1 MPLIFIR
8 FAIQQIF
15 MNVFTNFFFLSCLFT
30 GYITCAQLGFCPGN
44 TGESIFEEN
53 FGQGTANG
61 PALDPGITT
70 YTYVNQGPEDG
81 QYTISSD
88 LMQLPG
94 FHNIS
99 DHTGNNNGRALIVNA
114 SFDAGLFFQIPIDG
128 LCENNPYEF
137 SAYLVNLYN
146 VSTNFCQGTGI
157 PVNVRFQ
164 IWDETD
170 TTLLAEGDTGD
181 IQGSSTPPNWEQYAL
196 NFETLPGQTSVILK
210 MLNNGDGGCGNDLAI
225 DDIVFRSCGD
235 LTQIFDDDDDTGL
248 SVCENSIPNN
258 VTLSAEPDF
267 SVYAQHFY
275 QWQGSADN
283 VNWEN
288 IPGETSDTI
297 VIDDF
302 LTYSFYRVL
311 VAEDLINVNNNLC
324 NSISNVFELNIV
336 TPIPAISL
344 GDVDICEGEEGIL
357 GVENNPAIRV
367 DWYDAPVDGNLL
379 LENSFTF
386 EPETAGTYYA
396 ESTTIEGDCTANERT
411 PIEFTIQEN
420 TVDET
425 EIIQICEGDTVTLD
439 AEVTDLEV
447 TYLWST
453 EETTPQ
459 ITVEDAGT
467 YTVERETLNGCT
479 STKTFEITFFEEAVI
494 QNIESDDGDI
504 IIQLEN
510 SGDFQFSLDGVNF
523 QSSPVFENVAGGLYN
538 ISINSN
544 DCDTQVIS
552 FPHLVIPQFFT
563 PNGDGINDFF
573 RIPADQFFEQF
584 SISIFDRYGKL
595 IISAQ
600 QAPFVW
606 DGTYQG
612 RVLPSQDYWYR
623 LSVNGQLFTGN
634 ITLKR

>member
-1 MPLIFIR
+1 MKIFIR
-8 FAIQQIF
+8 L
-15 MNVFTNFFFLSCLFT
+15 FLIICFLISYSAF
-30 GYITCAQLGFCPGN
+30 AQLGFCPGN
-44 TGESIFEEN
+44 TGEAIFEED
-53 FGQGTANG
+53 FGQGTTNG
-61 PALDPGITT
+61 PALDPSITT

-81 QYTISSD
+81 QYTISSN
-88 LMQLPG
+88 LGQLAG
-94 FHNIS
+94 FHNMP
-99 DHTGNNNGRALIVNA
+99 DNTGNNNGRALIVNA

-137 SAYLVNLYN
+137 SAFLVNLYN
-146 VSTNFCQGTGI
+146 VSTNFCPGTGI

-181 IQGSSTPPNWEQYAL
+181 IQGSNTPPNWEQYAL

-225 DDIVFRSCGD
+225 DDIVFKSCGD
-235 LTQIFDDDDDTGL
+235 LTQIFDEDDDSGL
-248 SVCENSIPNN
+248 SICENNAPDNI
-258 VTLSAEPDF
+258 TLSAEPDF
-267 SVYAQHFY
+267 SVYEQHFY
-275 QWQGSADN
+275 QWQGSTDN
-283 VNWEN
+283 TNWEN
-288 IPGETSDTI
+288 IPGETSEAI
-297 VIDDF
+297 VIDDIDTF
-302 LTYSFYRVL
+302 SFFRVL

-324 NSISNVFELNIV
+324 NSISNVFELEVIES
-336 TPIPAISL
+336 IPALSL
-344 GDVDICEGEEGIL
+344 GDVEICEGEEGVL
-357 GVENNPAIRV
+357 EVETNPAIRV
-367 DWYDAPVDGNLL
+367 DWYDAPVDGDLL
-379 LENSFTF
+379 LEDSFTF
-386 EPETAGTYYA
+386 EPETEGTYYA
-396 ESTTIEGDCTANERT
+396 ESTTIEGDCTADERT
-411 PIEFTIQEN
+411 PIEFSIQEN
-420 TVDET
+420 TIDET
-425 EIIQICEGDTVTLD
+425 ESIQICEGDTVTLD
-439 AEVTDLEV
+439 AEVTDVEV

-453 EETTPQ
+453 DEITPQ

-467 YTVERETLNGCT
+467 YTVERETLNGCI
-479 STKTFEITFFEEAVI
+479 SIKTFEISFFEEAVV
-494 QNIESDDGDI
+494 QNIESDNGDI
-504 IIQLEN
+504 VIQLEN

-544 DCDTQVIS
+544 DCETQLVS

-573 RIPADQFFEQF
+573 RIPADQFFEEF